1 MSIAVPGSRGEGKL
15 FSSIDELRTVFDLN
29 EIDIHAKIK
38 IKINGEVEDTTVG
51 RALIFEVMP
60 KEVPFYLVNKLMT
73 KKAIEELIDTTFRM
87 SGGKSTVLL
96 ADRLRTLGFKHS
108 TTSGISVSIADM
120 TIPEEKDEKIKE
132 ANDEVQNVQRQ
143 YLEGLITEGERYNK
157 EKNIGVGRHHQER
170 PAITK

>member
-1 MSIAVPGSRGEGKL
+1 
-15 FSSIDELRTVFDLN
+15 
-29 EIDIHAKIK
+29 
-38 IKINGEVEDTTVG
+38 
-51 RALIFEVMP
+51 
-60 KEVPFYLVNKLMT
+60 
-73 KKAIEELIDTTFRM
+73 M

-157 EKNIGVGRHHQER
+157 VIDVWARTGDVIADILMKKISESDATTKNGQHSPSNNPIFMMVESGARGSKSQVRQLAGMRGLMAKPSGDIIELSLIH
-170 PAITK
+170 I